1 MDVQD
6 LITQLSQI
14 GSHIQTP
21 QEFIVKGMPLLME
34 ALAPLA
40 EQLRFYRAVS
50 EGLILL
56 ASTQG
61 EDISGEIIPYDE
73 KPLFRQVLET
83 NEVTVDPQ
91 NVYVLAP
98 IKITRPQEAVLE
110 IKLTP
115 QGSLEYGRPFLRER
129 VGTVA
134 QMFQFLLGD
143 TIKTWALDKLIS
155 ISALLNQAADFEGIA
170 RILGTHIAAPGQFT
184 SINLLDYDL
193 EGQPKGFWV
202 VATAGKKHVFS
213 PNTYVSLEEVDL
225 QNFAPL
231 QNNQD
236 VVLYN
241 LPSVPIGAPVRQLL
255 DSTRIRAMHIV
266 PLQVAGRTIGFI
278 NTNDT
283 RLLLVNL
290 DAEQRVIRG
299 LSGQIGA
306 IVDNRRLLDDTE
318 ASLSEMR
325 MLYEAS
331 RRLMSAQTLPDVINV
346 IYDTFAK
353 PNGRVS
359 LTEYQYSED
368 NQISGTYV
376 RYVMV
381 DGQGVEVERAMHLG
395 YSDEE
400 RQLIQ
405 ARSAETTTEI
415 IFVEN
420 IAQDWAAVP
429 TIVEKLAAL
438 NINSLASFVLADSTH
453 RKHQIDVSWAQP
465 RTFDSSQRRLF
476 AAINAQVQIIY
487 KNQSYLG
494 AMQNNTM
501 NAERQVRALRLLND
515 VNGMAGAATEE
526 TTFLQDIS
534 PLLLEVFQADN
545 VSYSAREPN
554 RQTFILNFTYP
565 QREISTEIRVFQAPQ
580 ITSEDSVWILENLA
594 SANVDEN
601 LRQIY
606 EIYNMQSQMLLPIT
620 DAQQTLVGVIGVGYE
635 RVTQISTE
643 MQGLARTFAT
653 QINLGLQKM
662 HLLNRSQRQ
671 AEQMEQLALLS
682 QSVQAVLDET
692 TILRTV
698 LREVRRVLPYEY
710 LTVLLAQGDATLV
723 QAAYATPAESVI
735 VAERKPYDLAKDAIA
750 RQAWDE
756 QAVAHAENVRRTWSW
771 EHPLRASLGSIIA
784 VPLFMGGRALGL
796 MEVGSAAVYAYSE
809 TDVTALLQVG
819 NQIALALENARDLER
834 TERLARNRALANRI
848 STVMQEQMDVETI
861 LQAALKE
868 VSKAIGARHAR
879 IRLGPQETGPQS

>member
-40 EQLRFYRAVS
+40 EQLRFYRAAS

-56 ASTQG
+56 ASTEG
-61 EDISGEIIPYDE
+61 ENISGEIIPYDD
-73 KPLFRQVLET
+73 KPFFRQVLET
-83 NEVTVDPQ
+83 NEVTVDSQ
-91 NVYVLAP
+91 NTYVLAP
-98 IKITRPQEAVLE
+98 IKITKLQDAVLE

-143 TIKTWALDKLIS
+143 SIKTWALDKLTS

-202 VATAGKKHVFS
+202 VATAGKKHVMA
-213 PNTYVSLEEVDL
+213 PNTYVPLDDVDL

-231 QNNQD
+231 KNNQD

-241 LPSVPIGAPVRQLL
+241 LPSVPIGVSVRQLL
-255 DSTRIRAMHIV
+255 DNTRIRAMHIV

-306 IVDNRRLLDDTE
+306 IVDNHRLLDDTE
-318 ASLSEMR
+318 SSLSETR
-325 MLYEAS
+325 ILYEAS
-331 RRLMSAQTLPDVINV
+331 RRLMIAQTLQEVANI
-346 IYDTFAK
+346 IYDVFAK
-353 PNGRVS
+353 PDGRVS
-359 LTEYQYSED
+359 IMEYLYNED
-368 NQISGTYV
+368 NKVSATFV
-376 RYVMV
+376 RYVV
-381 DGQGVEVERAMHLG
+381 RDGQGIELELPMLEGFSNEDVQVMEGVRT
-395 YSDEE
+395 SD
-400 RQLIQ
+400 
-405 ARSAETTTEI
+405 AEISFIED
-415 IFVEN
+415 V
-420 IAQDWAAVP
+420 ALDWAAAP
-429 TIVEKLAAL
+429 KLVEKLAEL
-438 NINSLASFVLADSTH
+438 EIGSFVTFALSDESR
-453 RKHQIDVSWAQP
+453 RKHQIDLSWAQP
-465 RTFDSSQRRLF
+465 RKFDSGQRRLF
-476 AAINAQVQIIY
+476 TAINAQVQVIY
-487 KNQSYLG
+487 KNQLYLA
-494 AMQNNTM
+494 AMRNNTM

-515 VNGMAGAATEE
+515 VNGMAGVATEE

-554 RQTFILNFTYP
+554 RQTFTLNFTYP
-565 QREISTEIRVFQAPQ
+565 HREISSDLRVFQAPE
-580 ITSEDSVWILENLA
+580 ITSEDSVWILENLGA
-594 SANVDEN
+594 ANVDEN
-601 LRQIY
+601 LRHIY

-643 MQGLARTFAT
+643 IQGLARTFAT

-710 LTVLLAQGDATLV
+710 LTVLLAQGEATLV
-723 QAAYATPAESVI
+723 QAAYATPAEAVI
-735 VAERKPYDLAKDAIA
+735 VTERKPYDLSKDAIA

-756 QAVAHAENVRRTWSW
+756 QGVAHAENVRRTWSW

-796 MEVGSAAVYAYSE
+796 IEIGSAAVYAYSE